1 MDPVVEEN
9 VYQPVIVEE
18 DHITAHP
25 SEAPHEA
32 PSEVEAENT
41 ADQTTP
47 TEENDENTT
56 TE

>member
-1 MDPVVEEN
+1 MEPVMDEHIIQSVV
-9 VYQPVIVEE
+9 VEE

-25 SEAPHEA
+25 SEAPQAA
-32 PSEVEAENT
+32 PSEAEVETT